1 MLILIATSFFIID
14 KNVLKYKF
22 SSCIIQVLLF
32 SIASVKRKISLLDIE
47 FEFHP
52 TSINL

>member
-14 KNVLKYKF
+14 KNVLKYKY
-22 SSCIIQVLLF
+22 SSGIIQVLLF
-32 SIASVKRKISLLDIE
+32 SIASVKRKISLLDIK

-52 TSINL
+52 TLINL